1 MIAIRRPVVRLR
13 LAARAVIAAAALACA
28 AVSVAGAQTAA
39 ASAPAMPVIRVTSGA
54 DGAALT
60 VDGRPFLVQG
70 MNWDYTPIG
79 QNYSYSLWQQS
90 DDVIQSALGR
100 EMPLLKAMG
109 CNTIRQYVG
118 VPPRW
123 VQYIYET
130 YGIFTVINHPLG
142 RYGFTVGGVWH
153 PVVDYSDP
161 TMRAAIKADVVA
173 TVDQFRG
180 VPGVLF
186 WLLGNENNYGLAWQS
201 NQIQA
206 LPQGERDAA
215 RARFC
220 YSLFGETIT
229 AVKVHDAERPVAMA
243 NGDVQYIDIIAQE
256 CKGLDIFGS
265 NVYRGI
271 SARDFFQVVHDKL
284 GLPTLFTEFGADA
297 WNAREMR
304 EDQTTQARYLLGQW
318 EEIDEQTRGKGRV
331 GNCIGGLVFQWSD
344 GWWKYLQESRLDLH
358 DTNAS
363 WPNGG
368 YAEDFVP
375 GQNNMNE
382 EWWGICAK
390 GEPDARGLFDLY
402 PRAAYYALR
411 RAWSLPVYAP
421 QTDLAAIRAHFA
433 AIEPA
438 AMALEAR
445 GSQAP
450 QAAAV
455 ADRIKVSSLRASFAT
470 YNTGGTRLSTP
481 STSTP
486 AASLPSY
493 RGFDRLES
501 YYADITAN
509 PSPTVT
515 GTVSINVLG
524 NVPRNPIDEIF
535 YENRGRTRA
544 VSTPGGTYQ
553 LQGIERVKVYK
564 AHIGWDDRLFA
575 LDGFYRSGHYH
586 WGYEGDFFGLY
597 REANYGANIDIYN
610 GEAPLGLEVAGKR
623 AFNGLKIAYGPQ
635 LWWGA
640 NPAIMGKYRRQIGRF
655 DATVLHQSDIT
666 RQTSVNSSNAVPLP
680 PTRKT
685 TLALATQQGAMKIEV
700 GGIWS
705 GASKVGQLFQIAEK
719 TATGYRIL
727 QDSVRTSDAFG
738 GKVKLTYERGR
749 FRWYGSAASMGVVAD
764 AGPTAVMTFTGWY
777 LKDSGSGN
785 QRNVLSGFTLNSGN
799 WQVGPNFLW
808 QKPIVG
814 PVPGDVPS
822 PGRPR
827 NVLDDPFAVRGN
839 REQTA
844 GELLINY
851 DPTPATFL
859 YAWDNDLRED
869 AKLAGSLG
877 VIVRHYPTTQDAAIG
892 ILADGTTTF
901 AFAGGTPPRDLWEAN
916 ARVASRLDADA
927 RLVGHAFYGTA
938 EPNGN
943 DPRLVHRY
951 GADARLA
958 WGATVF
964 AAYAKA
970 NDFGPYDYHHDFN
983 LTYPV
988 QLMGDLSRTVGP
1000 PSWLFDHPQ
1009 TRVGVRATYRTL
1021 DTHSPRFVPD
1031 VGSTANGREWEIRT
1045 YLDLAI

>member
-1 MIAIRRPVVRLR
+1 MNAIRRAVRRSARIVSCVAVV
-13 LAARAVIAAAALACA
+13 LAV
-28 AVSVAGAQTAA
+28 VASI
-39 ASAPAMPVIRVTSGA
+39 ASAAPQPEIRVANAA
-54 DGAALT
+54 DGNALVVNGT
-60 VDGRPFLVQG
+60 PFFVRG

-79 QNYSYSLWQQS
+79 QNYAYSLWQQP
-90 DDVIQSALGR
+90 DDVIVAALGR

-109 CNTIRQYVG
+109 CNVTRQYVG
-118 VPPRW
+118 IPPRW

-130 YGIFTVINHPLG
+130 YGIFTVINHPMG

-161 TMRAAIKADVVA
+161 VMRKAISDDVLA
-173 TVDQFRG
+173 MVDQFRG

-206 LPQGERDAA
+206 LPKGERDAA
-215 RARFC
+215 RARFL
-220 YSLFGETIT
+220 YTLFGETIT
-229 AVKVHDAERPVAMA
+229 AIKQHDPARPVAMA
-243 NGDVQYIDIIAQE
+243 NGDLQYIDIIAQE

-271 SARDFFQVVHDKL
+271 SAGDFFQVVHDKL
-284 GLPTLFTEFGADA
+284 GVPTLFTEFGCDA
-297 WNAREMR
+297 WNERDMR
-304 EDQTTQARYLLGQW
+304 EDQAMQAHYLLGQW
-318 EEIDEQTRGKGRV
+318 QEIFEQSRGKGRV
-331 GNCIGGLVFQWSD
+331 GNAIGGFVFQWSD
-344 GWWKYLQESRLDLH
+344 GWWKYLQESRLDVH

-368 YAEDFVP
+368 YREDFVQ

-411 RAWSLPVYAP
+411 RAWALPAYAAT
-421 QTDLAAIRAHFA
+421 TDLAAIRAHFGD
-433 AIEPA
+433 IEPA

-445 GSQAP
+445 GAQAP

-455 ADRIKVSSLRASFAT
+455 ADRIKVSALRAQIVT

-481 STSTP
+481 NASTP
-486 AASLPSY
+486 AASSPAY

-501 YYADITAN
+501 FYADITAN
-509 PSPTVT
+509 PAPTVS
-515 GTVSINVLG
+515 GTMSLNVLG

-535 YENRGRTRA
+535 YENRGRVRT
-544 VSTPGGTYQ
+544 VYTTGGSYQ

-564 AHIGWDDRLFA
+564 AHIAWDDRLFA

-610 GEAPLGLEVAGKR
+610 GDAPLGVEIAGKR
-623 AFNGLKIAYGPQ
+623 AFNGLKVAYGPQ

-640 NPAIMGKYRRQIGRF
+640 NPSIMAKYRRQVGRF
-655 DATVLHQSDIT
+655 DVAAVHQSDIT
-666 RQTSVNSSNAVPLP
+666 RQSSVNSSSAVPLP

-685 TLALATQQGAMKIEV
+685 TLALATSRGPLKIEA
-700 GGIWS
+700 GGIWA
-705 GASKVGQLFQIAEK
+705 GQSKVGDYFQVAEK
-719 TATGYRIL
+719 TASGYRIL
-727 QDSVRTSDAFG
+727 RDSVRTSDAFG
-738 GKVKLTYERGR
+738 GKVKLTLESGR
-749 FRWYGSAASMGVVAD
+749 FRWYASAASMGVVAD

-814 PVPGDVPS
+814 PMPGDVPS

-844 GELLINY
+844 GEVLITY
-851 DPTPATFL
+851 DPTPASFF
-859 YAWDNDLRED
+859 YQWDNDFRED
-869 AKLAGSLG
+869 AKLAASVGFL
-877 VIVRHYPTTQDAAIG
+877 VRHYPTTMDASIG
-892 ILADGTTTF
+892 ILADGVTTF
-901 AFAGGTPPRDLWEAN
+901 AFAGATPPRDVWESN
-916 ARVASRLDADA
+916 VRVVSRLSPAS
-927 RLVGHAFYGTA
+927 RLVGHAFYGTG

-943 DPRLVHRY
+943 DKRLIHRY

-958 WGATVF
+958 VGSTVF
-964 AAYAKA
+964 ACAAKA
-970 NDFGPYDYHHDFN
+970 NDWGPYDYHRDFN

-988 QLMGDLSRTVGP
+988 QLLGDLSRTVGP
-1000 PSWLFDHPQ
+1000 PSWLYDKSQ

-1021 DTHSPRFVPD
+1021 DQFSPRFVPD
-1031 VGSTANGREWEIRT
+1031 GNAATSPHGREWEIRT
-1045 YLDLAI
+1045 YLELGV